1 MSKIGKIAYFFVI
14 CASAKRDFSQS
25 SIFGAMDTP
34 MIDIHSTVEEV
45 LQKWPRAFSVFMKN
59 KTKCVGCFLQK
70 FCTLKD
76 VAEMY
81 QIPVEKLI
89 EEIEHVSEEIS

>member
-1 MSKIGKIAYFFVI
+1 
-14 CASAKRDFSQS
+14 
-25 SIFGAMDTP
+25 MDTP
-34 MIDIHSTVEEV
+34 MIDIHATVEEV
-45 LQKWPRAFSVFMKN
+45 LQKWPRTFTVFMKN

-81 QIPVEKLI
+81 QIPLEKLI
-89 EEIEHVSEEIS
+89 EEIENVSEEIS